1 MDKRWVSWACLALCI
16 LPAMAAGVDPE
27 GIPAEKNAPAE
38 EEGGKRPEV
47 KALRFISDFATP
59 PFAYVDNFQNIG
71 FEIDLGE
78 ALGKEMGRP
87 VEWIKQAFNIPAFA
101 SALAAGRA
109 DAVLSSMTMTE
120 SREQYFI
127 FTIPYFRT
135 SLAVAVFKDVDWNS
149 QAFRNGLTA
158 EVTVGVLRRSTGE
171 EWARK
176 NLSATRKAY
185 DSPDRLARALKNQE
199 VDIILIDEPILRWTV
214 ANRGYKFKIVEREID
229 QQDYAIGVS
238 RSNQKLADELSAAL
252 EKIDAAGI
260 YDRIYEK
267 WYSISQDLP
276 KIGR

>member
-1 MDKRWVSWACLALCI
+1 MDKRWVSWVCLALCV

-27 GIPAEKNAPAE
+27 GIPADKSASAE
-38 EEGGKRPEV
+38 EKGGGKPEV
-47 KALRFISDFATP
+47 KALRFISDLDTP
-59 PFAYVDNFQNIG
+59 PFAFVDNYRNVG

-87 VEWIKQAFNIPAFA
+87 VEWIKGTFNIPAF
-101 SALAAGRA
+101 SSTLAAGRA

-120 SREQYFI
+120 GREQYFI

-135 SLAVAVFKDVDWNS
+135 SLAVATFRDVDWNS

-158 EVTVGVLRRSTGE
+158 AVKVGVLRRSTGE

-176 NLSATRKAY
+176 NLKATRKTY
-185 DSPDRLARALKNQE
+185 TTPDRLARALKNQE
-199 VDIILIDEPILRWTV
+199 VEIILIDEPILRWTL
-214 ANRGYKFKIVEREID
+214 ANRGYKFKIVESGLD
-229 QQDYAIGVS
+229 HQDYAIGVS
-238 RSNQKLADELSAAL
+238 RSNQALAGGLNAAL
-252 EKIDAAGI
+252 EKLDASDV

-276 KIGR
+276 KIGK